1 TVKLWDI
8 RKGKNHCG
16 EIVVFDSMTFV
27 QFSPVTERQ
36 FVTSSNSAFS
46 KKSRIPFLDDSD
58 DILVK
63 YITTLSKNNK
73 TARPDISSVTFHPSG
88 TMLCAMISRYHPTLY
103 DVAEET
109 PLCIFSSNY
118 NKESNTCYSN
128 KGTFKQAHF
137 GGPNGDYILTG
148 SDDFRVYVWK
158 IPDLNLL
165 KANKE
170 ISPTT
175 ENDSKDVIQ
184 DSIIK
189 IYENSNPEY
198 VLGGHRSIV
207 NTVLWHPHL
216 PYIFSSEKL
225 IKIYSAFPFSD
236 NDNEPKEAF
245 KQREKYPPSS
255 LYHIFGLSNSDL
267 SDSIEEDVDTLRFFD
282 NILRIEQNNDPYWGP
297 NSNNN
302 NSSTS
307 SNSTTNPF
315 INQLPWDWHNRNF
328 HNHFTFPT
336 FEDFNRLISS
346 NTNSTIFGEDD
357 DYRSFILDEDEDDY
371 ISNLYEEEEAD
382 DDDDEGDDYALSFE
396 RFFAVTRE
404 IVGGQMRRDSSFTM
418 DFNNNSGDGGDNRL
432 GAIISFGNYNNSTRT
447 ISNNNNNNTPGTAI
461 ATTNSGISRRIR
473 TINRRV
479 NDRRS
484 NRLSQPFRFRDS
496 SNNNFRRFSTYNNH
510 IRNTN
515 TNTNGNNNARTRI
528 RDNSTTIGTEDNNNT
543 NRNASSR
550 LRFSDYNPDRF
561 SRFSS
566 NSSNTGDP
574 TTTTTSNNNNSTS
587 TNETNNTVFGPV
599 FIGPERMNYDITN
612 NTGIN
617 IPSGTN
623 GSSHH
628 FRPL

>member
-1 TVKLWDI
+1 MASSLHTKQLSRTSEILTLLEKRSLGTLQPKNTNQIYQAAIKFNGDFEFSSFSHDGGNYLISGSDDRRILLWDTYDDIESIKPKKCFKAHSSNVFSAIFDSSNKHILSCGNDNTIFYYDVEYSDNSNLTVDKFVSHLDAVQSIAFDPFNDNIFLSASQDGTVKLWDI

-282 NILRIEQNNDPYWGP
+282 NIV
-297 NSNNN
+297 
-302 NSSTS
+302 
-307 SNSTTNPF
+307 
-315 INQLPWDWHNRNF
+315 H
-328 HNHFTFPT
+328 
-336 FEDFNRLISS
+336 FNRLISS

-418 DFNNNSGDGGDNRL
+418 DL
-432 GAIISFGNYNNSTRT
+432 
-447 ISNNNNNNTPGTAI
+447 
-461 ATTNSGISRRIR
+461 
-473 TINRRV
+473 
-479 NDRRS
+479 
-484 NRLSQPFRFRDS
+484 
-496 SNNNFRRFSTYNNH
+496 
-510 IRNTN
+510 
-515 TNTNGNNNARTRI
+515 
-528 RDNSTTIGTEDNNNT
+528 
-543 NRNASSR
+543 
-550 LRFSDYNPDRF
+550 
-561 SRFSS
+561 
-566 NSSNTGDP
+566 
-574 TTTTTSNNNNSTS
+574 
-587 TNETNNTVFGPV
+587 
-599 FIGPERMNYDITN
+599 
-612 NTGIN
+612 
-617 IPSGTN
+617 
-623 GSSHH
+623 
-628 FRPL
+628 

>member
-1 TVKLWDI
+1 MASSLHTKQLSRTSEILTLLEKRSLGTLQPKNTNQIYQAAIKFNGDFEFSRDLKGHFSCVNSLSFSHDGGNYLISGSDDRRILLWDTYDDIESIKPKKCFKAHSSNVFSAIFDSSNKHILSCGNDNTIFYYDVEYSKCDNSNLTVDKFVSHLDAVQSIAFDPFNDNIFLSASQDGTVKLWDI

-418 DFNNNSGDGGDNRL
+418 D
-432 GAIISFGNYNNSTRT
+432 
-447 ISNNNNNNTPGTAI
+447 
-461 ATTNSGISRRIR
+461 
-473 TINRRV
+473 
-479 NDRRS
+479 
-484 NRLSQPFRFRDS
+484 
-496 SNNNFRRFSTYNNH
+496 
-510 IRNTN
+510 
-515 TNTNGNNNARTRI
+515 
-528 RDNSTTIGTEDNNNT
+528 
-543 NRNASSR
+543 
-550 LRFSDYNPDRF
+550 
-561 SRFSS
+561 
-566 NSSNTGDP
+566 
-574 TTTTTSNNNNSTS
+574 
-587 TNETNNTVFGPV
+587 
-599 FIGPERMNYDITN
+599 
-612 NTGIN
+612 
-617 IPSGTN
+617 
-623 GSSHH
+623 
-628 FRPL
+628 